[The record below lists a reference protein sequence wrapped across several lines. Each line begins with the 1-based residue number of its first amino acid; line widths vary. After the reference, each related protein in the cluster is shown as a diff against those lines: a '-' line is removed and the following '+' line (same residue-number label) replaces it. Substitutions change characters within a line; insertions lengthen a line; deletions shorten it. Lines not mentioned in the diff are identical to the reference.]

1 MSQCAIFLPW
11 VFSAVSGNL
20 SGNCACKDGV
30 QAESVSG
37 INYFKSNYWSL
48 QEVHSLKLQ
57 SWWNHTHFKRL
68 KTSLMSTGI
77 AFFFSLVPL
86 LYTSAV
92 HTVLSQT
99 IGWEKKKVRICRRC
113 SPNQISTT
121 LADAKQVLYPTLL
134 HIYVFLRH
142 IAPESIS
149 MSRLEKNKKVVC
161 SPLYQSQF
169 LQDWVIAGSRTV
181 FTSLETVGA
190 RHSSYFHEEANWSCS
205 TLLTGHLPAP

>member
-1 MSQCAIFLPW
+1 MKKWCWCHNAIQDQRPPGGKVSASLSHMSQCAIFLPW

-20 SGNCACKDGV
+20 SGNCACKDWV

-99 IGWEKKKVRICRRC
+99 IGWEKKSKNMSQMLSKSDFHNTGRCQTGFVSHPTSHICL
-113 SPNQISTT
+113 PQT
-121 LADAKQVLYPTLL
+121 
-134 HIYVFLRH
+134 
-142 IAPESIS
+142 
-149 MSRLEKNKKVVC
+149 
-161 SPLYQSQF
+161 
-169 LQDWVIAGSRTV
+169 
-181 FTSLETVGA
+181 
-190 RHSSYFHEEANWSCS
+190 HSSRFN
-205 TLLTGHLPAP
+205 